1 MEALLRL
8 TLGPFSSW
16 ERGTCHSACGLN
28 PSCCTC
34 ALLTEAQAR
43 GRPPLSLE
51 RSLRACWGPFVALIL
66 ACFLSI
72 LNHTIKGLWHLVSFV
87 SCDFNHTDRC
97 TELVLFLGCD
107 FNKI

>member
-1 MEALLRL
+1 M
-8 TLGPFSSW
+8 
-16 ERGTCHSACGLN
+16 
-28 PSCCTC
+28 
-34 ALLTEAQAR
+34 
-43 GRPPLSLE
+43 
-51 RSLRACWGPFVALIL
+51 ALIL

-87 SCDFNHTDRC
+87 SCDFNHMDRC